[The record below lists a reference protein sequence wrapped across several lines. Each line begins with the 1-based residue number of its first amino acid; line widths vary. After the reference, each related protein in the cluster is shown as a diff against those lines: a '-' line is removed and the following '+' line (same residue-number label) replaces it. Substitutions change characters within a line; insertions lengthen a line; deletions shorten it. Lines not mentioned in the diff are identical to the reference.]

1 MPTGIPKNGINKG
14 QFKKGI
20 SASPKTL
27 FRKGQKPWNTGMKM
41 SSEHN
46 EKLSKAHIGQIDA
59 NKGKKFAF
67 KERPNA
73 KGKIISIET
82 RKKISEA
89 HKGEKSY
96 LWKGG
101 ITPKNEKIR
110 HSLEMTMW
118 RKGCFER
125 DNFTCQ
131 KYGVRTG
138 GLNVHHINNFA
149 YFPEL
154 RTSIENGIT
163 LSEKAH
169 DEFHK
174 KYGFRNN
181 TRGQLEE
188 FLQKTNE

>member
-1 MPTGIPKNGINKG
+1 MPSGIPKKGINKG

-20 SASPKTL
+20 SASPKTQ
-27 FRKGQKPWNTGMKM
+27 FRKGLTP
-41 SSEHN
+41 H
-46 EKLSKAHIGQIDA
+46 
-59 NKGKKFAF
+59 NKGKKASAELIE
-67 KERPNA
+67 KLRISHLGKISPM
-73 KGKIISIET
+73 KGKKFPFIPHLKARGKTIPLET
-82 RKKISEA
+82 RLKISFA
-89 HKGEKSY
+89 NKGSKSY

-101 ITPKNEKIR
+101 ITPENIKAR
-110 HSLEMTMW
+110 TSLEMRLW
-118 RKGCFER
+118 RKACYER

-138 GLNVHHINNFA
+138 GLNVHHINNFSE
-149 YFPEL
+149 FPEL

-169 DEFHK
+169 KEFHN

-181 TRGQLEE
+181 TREQLEE